1 MVAAMDHG
9 PDTASKRT
17 IPKWLRTTVWFIAVL
32 GFLTLCYEGYKYL
45 WTQTDGT
52 VPIFG
57 WEWPARGNNTAMP
70 HTWSI
75 VERLFEAAQRGQSE
89 ILLVDLI
96 KASLFTLRLAL
107 TGFVI
112 GALFG
117 FGLGVLFVRFP
128 LAERSFM
135 PYVVASQT
143 VPILAIAPIVVIWGL
158 RFGVPQW
165 LSVAIIAAYLTFFP
179 VVINTL
185 RGLRSPE
192 ATASELM
199 HSYAA
204 SHTDVLW
211 KLQIPA
217 AVPYIF
223 TALKISATASVIG
236 AIIGELPAGFS
247 DGLGRKLL
255 VFSQRFASG
264 PEKLYGTVLVA
275 AAAGFLFVSAVSAI
289 ERWLVSPTRRV
300 AS

>member
-1 MVAAMDHG
+1 MAEAIDELESEPARTLWSRFQTLLWFVAIMG
-9 PDTASKRT
+9 
-17 IPKWLRTTVWFIAVL
+17 VL
-32 GFLTLCYEGYKYL
+32 GLLYEGYKVL
-45 WTQTDGT
+45 WEATDGS
-52 VPIFG
+52 VPLLG
-57 WEWPARGNNTAMP
+57 VDWLVRGNDITMP

-75 VERLFEAAQRGQSE
+75 IDVLFSEVQRGQSK
-89 ILLVDLI
+89 LLIVDLLQ
-96 KASLFTLRLAL
+96 ASLFTLREAL
-107 TGFVI
+107 VGFAL
-112 GALFG
+112 GAMFG
-117 FGLGVLFVRFP
+117 FGLGILFVRFP

-143 VPILAIAPIVVIWGL
+143 VPILAIAPIVVIWG
-158 RFGVPQW
+158 RKFGVTQW
-165 LSVAIIAAYLTFFP
+165 LAVAIIAAYLTFFP

-236 AIIGELPAGFS
+236 AIIGELPAGFA

>member
-1 MVAAMDHG
+1 MAEAIEETGGKQTRTLWSRLRTLVWFLGIVGLMAFLYEAYKAMWEATNG
-9 PDTASKRT
+9 T
-17 IPKWLRTTVWFIAVL
+17 IPVL
-32 GFLTLCYEGYKYL
+32 GVDWL
-45 WTQTDGT
+45 
-52 VPIFG
+52 V
-57 WEWPARGNNTAMP
+57 RGNDITMP

-75 VERLFEAAQRGQSE
+75 IATLFDEVQRGSNE

-96 KASLFTLRLAL
+96 KASLFTLREAL
-107 TGFVI
+107 VGFFL
-112 GALFG
+112 GATFG

-143 VPILAIAPIVVIWGL
+143 VPILAIAPIVVIWGR
-158 RFGVPQW
+158 RFGVSQW
-165 LSVAIIAAYLTFFP
+165 MAVAIIAAYLTFFP

-185 RGLRSPE
+185 RGLRSPQ

-199 HSYAA
+199 RSYAA
-204 SHTDVLW
+204 SHREVLL

-223 TALKISATASVIG
+223 TALKVSATASVIG
-236 AIIGELPAGFS
+236 AIIGELPAGFPN
-247 DGLGRKLL
+247 GLGRKLL

-275 AAAGFLFVSAVSAI
+275 AAAGFLFVWLVGVV
-289 ERWLVSPTRRV
+289 ERWLIPTTRRV